1 MKIFKKKL
9 IAPVFLF
16 AILAGILGA
25 CSDSFLTITPQAAL
39 SASSLNT
46 QAGVDAALIGA
57 YALLDGYHIDNN
69 NTWPSDPVN
78 WIMGSITTDDAVKG
92 SEQGDGPE
100 NTQLE
105 LYQWTTTNVQLDA
118 KYRPMYEGVARAN
131 NTINLLKAVPK
142 GAVSDDYINNVNG
155 QALFLR
161 AHFHFE
167 LYKVFGAIIYVNDDD
182 AAKSNFKKPNEASA
196 DAVLAKI
203 VADMEQAVSLL
214 PDKQADRG
222 RMTKKAA
229 SAYLG
234 KLYVYQRQWAKAE
247 AALDPV
253 VASTKLAPCQRDLFT
268 YATENHEEALFSV
281 QMSLSNSDQARNSN
295 WLNQLAN
302 PVGGGFGCCGFHQ
315 PKQNLV
321 NAFHTDAAGLPLL
334 GANTEPWLDDSNNAD
349 VNFATDNVDP
359 RLDLVVGRD
368 GVPYWDWAVHDKSFI
383 RSRAYSGPYSPKKMQ
398 PYSTSPLVSGGWN
411 GASNN
416 GVNVPVI
423 RLADAIL
430 LLAEAKVELGK
441 FDAAQALVNQVR
453 VRAGACA
460 QGPFIKGGAEKV
472 IMTINGS
479 ATTPWANY
487 KVGQYPAGAFAT
499 GGTVYARKA
508 VRMERRLELAMEG
521 HRLFDIR
528 RWDDQEPGYFAKI
541 IDNAQRLEKCCG
553 KTGIDQVTGARSSYY
568 SDAVPVGPQ
577 HRWYPFPF
585 IEVQLSYQGGQPT
598 LNQNPGF

>member
-25 CSDSFLTITPQAAL
+25 CSDSFLTVTPQAAL

-46 QAGVDAALIGA
+46 QAGVDAALIGV
-57 YALLDGYHIDNN
+57 YAMLDGYNIDNN
-69 NTWPSDPVN
+69 NTWPADPVN

-105 LYQWTTTNVQLDA
+105 LYQWTTTNVQLDG

-131 NTINLLKAVPK
+131 NTINLLNATK
-142 GAVSDDYINNVNG
+142 GLTDDYKNSAMG
-155 QALFLR
+155 QSLFLR

-167 LYKVFGAIIYVNDDD
+167 LYKVFGAIVYLNEVDV
-182 AAKSNFKKPNEASA
+182 AKNNFKKPNDKSPDE
-196 DAVLAKI
+196 VLGLI

-214 PDKQADRG
+214 PDKQTDRG
-222 RMTKKAA
+222 RVNKKAA

-247 AALDPV
+247 TILAPIEG
-253 VASTKLAPCQRDLFT
+253 STKLALCQRDLFT

-334 GANTEPWLDDSNNAD
+334 GTDKWLDDSNNSD
-349 VNFATDNVDP
+349 VDFKTQNVD
-359 RLDLVVGRD
+359 
-368 GVPYWDWAVHDKSFI
+368 PYWDWAVHDKTFI
-383 RSRAYSGPYSPKKMQ
+383 RSRTYSGPYSPKKMQ
-398 PYSTSPLVSGGWN
+398 PYSTSPIVSGGWN

-423 RLADAIL
+423 RLADVIL
-430 LLAEAKVELGK
+430 LLAEAKVELNK
-441 FDAAQALVNQVR
+441 LDEARVLVNK
-453 VRAGACA
+453 VRARAGNCA
-460 QGPFIKGGAEKV
+460 QGGFTHGAAEKV
-472 IMTINGS
+472 ITYNLSDPAITW
-479 ATTPWANY
+479 ATY
-487 KVGQYPAGAFAT
+487 KVGQYPPT
-499 GGTVYARKA
+499 WTDQVMARKA
-508 VRMERRLELAMEG
+508 VRFERRLELAMEG

-528 RWDDQEPGYFAKI
+528 RWDDQEPGYFKKI
-541 IDNAQRLEKCCG
+541 IDTAYGIEKARG
-553 KTGIDQVTGARSSYY
+553 KTGGYY
-568 SDAVPVGPQ
+568 VDAVPVGSQ

-585 IEVQLSYQGGQPT
+585 IEVQLSTENGKPT
-598 LNQNPGF
+598 LTQNPGF

>member
-16 AILAGILGA
+16 AVIAGILGS
-25 CSDSFLTITPQAAL
+25 CSDSFLTITPQSAL

-46 QAGVDAALIGA
+46 QAGVDAALIGV
-57 YALLDGYHIDNN
+57 YAMLDGYNIDNN

-105 LYQWTTTNVQLDA
+105 LYQWTTTNVQLDG

-131 NTINLLKAVPK
+131 NTINLLKATT
-142 GAVSDDYINNVNG
+142 GLDQGYHDNVLG
-155 QALFLR
+155 QALMLR

-167 LYKVFGAIIYVNDDD
+167 LYKVFGAIIFVNDDD
-182 AAKSNFKKPNEASA
+182 AAKSNFKKKNEATPA
-196 DAVLAKI
+196 AALALI

-214 PDKQADRG
+214 PATQTDIG
-222 RMTKKAA
+222 RVNLRAA
-229 SAYLG
+229 QAYLG
-234 KLYVYQRQWAKAE
+234 KLYMYQLQYAKAE
-247 AALDPV
+247 TMLQNAINGIP
-253 VASTKLAPCQRDLFT
+253 LANCQRDLFT
-268 YATENHEEALFSV
+268 YATENSPEALFSV
-281 QMSLSNSDQARNSN
+281 QMSLSNKDQARNSN

-315 PKQNLV
+315 PKQSLV
-321 NAFHTDAAGLPLL
+321 NAFHTDANGLPLL
-334 GANTEPWLDDSNNAD
+334 GTSDPWLDDSNNAD
-349 VNFATDNVDP
+349 VNFTTDNVDP

-368 GVPYWDWAVHDKSFI
+368 GVPYWDWAVHNPSFI

-398 PYSTSPLVSGGWN
+398 PYSTSPIVSGGWN

-423 RLADAIL
+423 RSADAML
-430 LLAEAKVELGK
+430 LLAEAEVELNK
-441 FDAAQALVNQVR
+441 LDAAQTLVNAIR
-453 VRAGACA
+453 KRAGNCA
-460 QGPFIKGGAEKV
+460 QGGFVHGAASGV
-472 IMTINGS
+472 ITSNLHDPAI
-479 ATTPWANY
+479 TWANY
-487 KVGQYPAGAFAT
+487 KVSQYPAGAFT
-499 GGTVYARKA
+499 SGGLAYARKA

-528 RWDDQEPGYFAKI
+528 RWDDMEPGYFAKI
-541 IDNAQRLEKCCG
+541 IDNSQRLEKCCG
-553 KTGIDQVTGARSSYY
+553 KTGIDQITGARNSYY
-568 SDAVPVGPQ
+568 NDAVPVGPQ

-585 IEVQLSYQGGQPT
+585 VEVQLSTSNGQPT
-598 LNQNPGF
+598 LTQNAGY